1 MNIRIRLIAVFT
13 ILTILT
19 PATAQTEKKT
29 PPEAYIPI
37 ERPMIVDHER
47 HIDTLSVMDRI
58 ALRTNS
64 TDWLL
69 LIPNAGIEFDIRN
82 TNYNRNTIGLNIRYN
97 WQTSHTYKP
106 GMVYNI
112 AEARIGFRNYFR
124 VKEIEKKLW
133 NTLPHKHIWDKPFS
147 ARHKRSKH
155 PDAVFY
161 RGAYLA
167 FTKYSVK
174 LGTEGRQ
181 GTAVSAGY
189 QFGMVKP
196 LYVFRNGHSLD
207 LDLGAALGLAYTSY
221 NKYRLDRE
229 SDCYPN
235 VGKVDGQIMPV
246 VNELRCALVYRLGK
260 TPGTSKYRWRYDV
273 DIPYM
278 AMKDSIY
285 LERVRHREDLHNTDS
300 IQSMIRKDFWAVYDS
315 LVTIE
320 RANTDSL
327 NKIKLM
333 EQKAQAE
340 LLKSQRAADKEK
352 KKADR
357 AALKAAQAAVK
368 ESPEGSESPE
378 IPENP
383 DSSESSESSG
393 SSDIPKLPESTK
405 FPENPESTKPS
416 ESPEPS
422 ESPDPSV
429 PSENHEAQEQD
440 NTKQDEDNTASSEEG
455 KEAGDD
461 NE

>member
-19 PATAQTEKKT
+19 PATAQTEKET
-29 PPEAYIPI
+29 PPEAYIPT

-106 GMVYNI
+106 GVVYNI

-124 VKEIEKKLW
+124 VKEISKDERDW
-133 NTLPHKHIWDKPFS
+133 NMHPHKHIWDKPFS
-147 ARHKRSKH
+147 ARHKKSKH

-167 FTKYSVK
+167 FTKYSVMF
-174 LGTEGRQ
+174 GSEGRQ

-207 LDLGAALGLAYTSY
+207 LDLGAALGVAYTSY

-235 VGKVDGQIMPV
+235 VGKVDGQIMPM

-273 DIPYM
+273 DVPYM
-278 AMKDSIY
+278 NMKDSIY
-285 LERVRHREDLHNTDS
+285 FARVAHKQDLHNTDS

-352 KKADR
+352 KKADK
-357 AALKAAQAAVK
+357 AALKAAQAAVR
-368 ESPEGSESPE
+368 ESPEGSESPK
-378 IPENP
+378 PEAK
-383 DSSESSESSG
+383 E
-393 SSDIPKLPESTK
+393 PE
-405 FPENPESTKPS
+405 
-416 ESPEPS
+416 
-422 ESPDPSV
+422 
-429 PSENHEAQEQD
+429 

-455 KEAGDD
+455 KEADDD
-461 NE
+461 NG